1 MQGETLHDYF
11 RKFVQ
16 VKAKAPDVPDEIAIE
31 AAIKGLR
38 IGPFAAHLARKK
50 PTSIQQLYDE
60 FEKYCRSDN
69 DLRKRLEE
77 QGQNRQQSSSKN
89 SQKSY
94 PNQNASNQ
102 KTGQRQVLNIEGQ
115 RQPEQGQLAMPA
127 GPETQTRNQ
136 GRQGYQGKN
145 WDKNKQKQRRP
156 YCVFHGESAGHS
168 TKDCSETK
176 ETQERMK
183 NKQTAQPPT

>member
-16 VKAKAPDVPDEIAIE
+16 LKAKAPDVPEEIAIE

-77 QGQNRQQSSSKN
+77 QGQNRQQNSSKN
-89 SQKSY
+89 S
-94 PNQNASNQ
+94 
-102 KTGQRQVLNIEGQ
+102 
-115 RQPEQGQLAMPA
+115 
-127 GPETQTRNQ
+127 
-136 GRQGYQGKN
+136 
-145 WDKNKQKQRRP
+145 
-156 YCVFHGESAGHS
+156 
-168 TKDCSETK
+168 
-176 ETQERMK
+176 
-183 NKQTAQPPT
+183 